1 MKKTII
7 SIIAVLALVLSF
19 AACGTGNGENTGTKP
34 DQTQPSTT
42 GKAPEPAASDDV
54 TSAEPAT
61 SDDVTSAEPATSDD
75 VISAEPV
82 TSEDVTS
89 ENDPELPAFYG
100 EHVFYATN
108 GAYGIYWQ
116 FTISEDSGEFKE
128 LHTYYTATEYDGSGA
143 IDTSQNAIKHADF
156 KYEITDGKLKITF
169 ANYLADGSQE
179 GSDYWFANLIRVGLD
194 EQYTEDFDF
203 ETDHILVVTFGS

>member
-19 AACGTGNGENTGTKP
+19 VACGTGNGENTGTKP
-34 DQTQPSTT
+34 EQTPPSTT
-42 GKAPEPAASDDV
+42 GKTPEPAASDDV

-61 SDDVTSAEPATSDD
+61 SDDVTSAEP
-75 VISAEPV
+75 V

-89 ENDPELPAFYG
+89 EKDPELPAFYG

-169 ANYLADGSQE
+169 ANYLADGSPE

>member
-7 SIIAVLALVLSF
+7 SVLVVFSMILAF
-19 AACGTGNGENTGTKP
+19 AACSNAGKDSKVSTQNTPNSSGEVTDKVPETEEKP
-34 DQTQPSTT
+34 VTT
-42 GKAPEPAASDDV
+42 EKPTPE
-54 TSAEPAT
+54 TTE
-61 SDDVTSAEPATSDD
+61 
-75 VISAEPV
+75 EPV
-82 TSEDVTS
+82 VT
-89 ENDPELPAFYG
+89 EEPGPKFYG

-116 FTISEDSGEFKE
+116 FTISEDSGEFQE

-169 ANYLADGSQE
+169 ANYLADGSPE
-179 GSDYWFANLIRVGLD
+179 GSDYWFANLIKVGLD
-194 EQYTEDFDF
+194 EQYTVDFDF